1 MKESRLLM
9 WRLNTQRLLKRLHLH
24 ESWVI
29 FFVLGNVMLTFPFLK
44 IFNQPTT
51 ILGFPVMY
59 LYLTIGWA
67 VSIGVIY
74 LFVSSVEHEADG
86 RHTEEQT
93 PP

>member
-1 MKESRLLM
+1 M
-9 WRLNTQRLLKRLHLH
+9 WRSSGQRLLKRLHLH

-29 FFVLGNVMLTFPFLK
+29 FFVLGNVMLNFPFLK

-59 LYLTIGWA
+59 LYFTIGWA
-67 VSIGVIY
+67 ISIGVIY
-74 LFVSSVEHEADG
+74 LFVSSIEHESDNDQ
-86 RHTEEQT
+86 TEEQA